1 MNTLSVLRSWGK
13 TMRGAVGKG
22 GKGAVHL
29 PKILVSSAHARGAAS
44 TAGQANLSLRSAARA
59 REGGEGTFGKS
70 KGGTATRS

>member
-13 TMRGAVGKG
+13 TMRGAVGKDE
-22 GKGAVHL
+22 KGAVHL
-29 PKILVSSAHARGAAS
+29 PKFLVSSAHAGGAAS
-44 TAGQANLSLRSAARA
+44 TAGQANLSLRSARA